1 MTKPTPSTLR
11 CLLWLLTA
19 WIALPLPAV
28 ALSPDETRH
37 LLDRTAFGA
46 NPEML
51 AAFAPLD
58 RTGAVERL
66 MAATV
71 GTPPRPAWADDRP
84 FPDRTLFADLPE
96 TEQIAARQDQ
106 NKQRAAQQRALQDG
120 WMHWML
126 VTEDPLVERMTLFWH
141 NHFTS
146 QLRTVNSPQL
156 MWRQHE
162 LLRRHALGNYADLLR
177 AIVTDPAMLVYLDG
191 QRNLKDRPNENFAR
205 ELLELFTLGEG
216 HYTEADVK
224 AAARA
229 LSGWKIHSTSGTARF
244 NPRRHDDGVKTF
256 LGRTGPWGTDDIVAI
271 LLDQPRA
278 ADWVVEKLWIEL
290 ISPQPNP
297 TEVSRLAAVFRDN
310 GYAIRPLLRAL
321 LTSDAFWADAH
332 RGILIKSP
340 IEIVVGTVRRFDL
353 PDPNPRR
360 LVALGTQMGQT
371 LFEPPDVKG
380 WPGQS
385 AWIDTDRLLARERFL
400 RSSTRD
406 LADRSAGTGRAWA
419 VLDPAT
425 ATRLLWPVPDP
436 DPAPALQP
444 PAVPSPAEADVRVEL
459 IAAIL
464 DPRYQLK

>member
-1 MTKPTPSTLR
+1 MSPKTSTPMH
-11 CLLWLLTA
+11 LLLAA
-19 WIALPLPAV
+19 WIAAPLPAA

-46 NPEML
+46 HPEML
-51 AAFAPLD
+51 AEFAPLE
-58 RTGAVERL
+58 RAAAVERI
-66 MAATV
+66 MAVTP
-71 GTPPRPAWADDRP
+71 GTPPRPTWADDRP
-84 FPDRTLFADLPE
+84 FPDRSLLADLPE
-96 TEQIAARQDQ
+96 TERLAARQAQ
-106 NKQRAAQQRALQDG
+106 NKLSAELRRALQDG
-120 WMHWML
+120 WMQWML
-126 VTEDPLVERMTLFWH
+126 VTEAPLVERMTLFWH

-146 QLRTVNSPQL
+146 QLRTVGSPQL
-156 MWRQHE
+156 MWRQHD

-177 AIVTDPAMLVYLDG
+177 AIVTDPAMLIYLDG
-191 QRNLKDRPNENFAR
+191 RRNLKDRPNENFAR

-229 LSGWKIHSTSGTARF
+229 LSGWKLHPASGTPRF
-244 NPRRHDDGVKTF
+244 DPRRHDDGVKTF
-256 LGRTGPWGTDDIVAI
+256 LGRTGPWGADDILAI
-271 LLDQPRA
+271 LLEQPRT

-290 ISPQPNP
+290 VSPQPDP
-297 TEVSRLAAVFRDN
+297 TEVARLAAVFRDS
-310 GYAIRPLLRAL
+310 GYEIRPLLHAM

-332 RGILIKSP
+332 RCTLIKSP
-340 IEIVVGTVRRFDL
+340 IEILVGTVRRFDL

-360 LVALGTQMGQT
+360 LVTLGTQMGQT

-380 WPGQS
+380 WPGQT

-400 RSSTRD
+400 RGITRD

-419 VLDPAT
+419 ALDTAT
-425 ATRLLWPVPDP
+425 AMHLLWPVPDP
-436 DPAPALQP
+436 SPAPAAAPQP
-444 PAVPSPAEADVRVEL
+444 PEDPPTAEADVRVEL